1 MDSESFY
8 CIAAANR
15 DNDNVTATVV
25 FPTPLNTNAA
35 RYEATVVY
43 CSLVQ
48 NWSMVTDL
56 WIHAT
61 SVVKDEKGNLVDTSW
76 KITFDDV
83 PSYLEPQYLLPVI
96 SKKLVDELGNN
107 MTDGTA
113 VKLYDAGDFMGWWL
127 KVNKHTEVQLSSSLA
142 NILGQAT
149 TISNSESK
157 VIQYP
162 VSTKEVSKPD
172 DVYYLTSDQI
182 RPNCLNEYG
191 GAMRLLDSI
200 SVHSQVVRHWPAE
213 RNYHPLEDDI
223 LHPQLH
229 IQLINRSG
237 DVVRTSKPDF
247 YVLLHIRKNGAFDG
261 QRKLA

>member
-8 CIAAANR
+8 CIAAADR
-15 DNDNVTATVV
+15 ENDSVAATVA
-25 FPTPLNTNAA
+25 FPTPLNTSNA
-35 RYEATVVY
+35 RYEAAIVY
-43 CSLVQ
+43 CSLVP
-48 NWSMVTDL
+48 NWSKITDL

-76 KITFDDV
+76 KISFDEV
-83 PSYLEPQYLLPVI
+83 QSYMEPEYLLPII
-96 SKKLVDELGNN
+96 SKKLVEELGNN

-113 VKLYDAGDFMGWWL
+113 VKLYDAGGFMGWWL
-127 KVNKHTEVQLSSSLA
+127 KVNKHTEVQFSPSLA

-149 TISNSESK
+149 TISNSEST

-162 VSTKEVSKPD
+162 VKTKEISKPD
-172 DVYYLTSDQI
+172 DVYYLISNQI

-200 SVHSQVVRHWPAE
+200 SVHNQVVRYWPSE
-213 RNYHPLEDDI
+213 RKYQPLEDDI

-237 DVVRTSKPDF
+237 NVVHTHNPDL
-247 YVLLHIRKNGAFDG
+247 YILLHVRKNGASDD